1 MMRNIILSLITLF
14 WCNTALPVVY
24 GSLTAVSR
32 QSLITLPANDATNE
46 LRGFGAFESGF
57 TLTNASTT
65 CLFTSLFPVSGPINL
80 NGGTLNLS
88 QSMFLDSAADLQ
100 SAGIINGNNWRLVL
114 PGKVSLFNA
123 PSTTMTWGLTLNGVK
138 LCMQSDVSFNV
149 PVTIQGVCEIQ
160 GNGYSLTLNNASGIS
175 IASGATLLMQDVVVK
190 NVSGTKI
197 GFAATTSV
205 LQLQDVVWCMSANTS
220 IATGYFMVLGNWW
233 INGPY
238 ALSYNSGQTST
249 INSNAQIA
257 MGYGSTFNYSPSNSA
272 QNLLA
277 FTDNT
282 SKFLLNSATLTA
294 STVGLAL
301 IKGFLIVDGK
311 SYLTSNG
318 TNTATGITIGD
329 GIAADDL
336 IIEVLP
342 GANVQVA
349 GYVGYKNVN

>member
-1 MMRNIILSLITLF
+1 MRNAIIILITLF
-14 WCNTALPVVY
+14 CGNTALPVVY

-57 TLTNASTT
+57 TLTNASTS

-88 QSMFLDSAADLQ
+88 TSMLLDSAADIQ
-100 SAGIINGNNWRLVL
+100 SAGIINGSNYQLVL
-114 PGKVSLFNA
+114 PGKISLFNL
-123 PSTTMTWGLTLNGVK
+123 PSTTMTYGLILNGVK
-138 LCMQSDVSFNV
+138 LCMQSDVSLNV
-149 PVTIQGVCEIQ
+149 PVTIQGMCEIL

-175 IASGATLLMQDVVVK
+175 IASGATLLMKDVVVK

-197 GFAATTSV
+197 GFAATTSA
-205 LQLQDVVWCMSANTS
+205 LQLQDVVWWLTANTS
-220 IATGYFMVLGNWW
+220 IATGYVTVLGHWW
-233 INGPY
+233 INGQY
-238 ALSYNSGQTST
+238 ALSYNSSQTST
-249 INSNAQIA
+249 INSNAQIV
-257 MGYGSTFNYSPSNSA
+257 MGYGSTFNYSPSNTA

-277 FTDNT
+277 FADNT
-282 SKFLLNSATLTA
+282 SKLLLNSATLSA
-294 STVGLAL
+294 STVGLVLTKGNL
-301 IKGFLIVDGK
+301 ILDGK
-311 SYLTSNG
+311 SYITSNG

-329 GIAADDL
+329 GTAADDL